1 VERARVTG
9 LPLEWVLNR
18 GILVRFTSLLMRES
32 AARGFLLPYIP
43 QHSPLRCN
51 TTKFMGATV
60 LPVKRGLWHLVAVLD
75 FSSMYPCQ
83 IIAENLCYSTHCPDA
98 QEDQYMTHRPFSFQ
112 GHRFVTKA
120 DRSFALFPAP
130 APPDHGRRYGV
141 IPSIL
146 ERMLH
151 QRKVAKAACAAE
163 ADPIK
168 KVVLKARELSYKVV
182 CNGIYGALGCS
193 NALIPLRAVPETTT
207 GLGRRDIERVKR
219 IAEDLFTVQ
228 NGYPRNAEVRLCS
241 PLPGT
246 S

>member
-1 VERARVTG
+1 MAAGPEGRRELGVYCLKDAELPLALIEALSIAFNGVERARVTG

-98 QEDQYMTHRPFSFQ
+98 QEDRYMLERPLSFQ

-120 DRSFALFPAP
+120 DRCPAAPSPRPAP
-130 APPDHGRRYGV
+130 
-141 IPSIL
+141 
-146 ERMLH
+146 
-151 QRKVAKAACAAE
+151 
-163 ADPIK
+163 
-168 KVVLKARELSYKVV
+168 
-182 CNGIYGALGCS
+182 
-193 NALIPLRAVPETTT
+193 
-207 GLGRRDIERVKR
+207 
-219 IAEDLFTVQ
+219 
-228 NGYPRNAEVRLCS
+228 
-241 PLPGT
+241 
-246 S
+246 